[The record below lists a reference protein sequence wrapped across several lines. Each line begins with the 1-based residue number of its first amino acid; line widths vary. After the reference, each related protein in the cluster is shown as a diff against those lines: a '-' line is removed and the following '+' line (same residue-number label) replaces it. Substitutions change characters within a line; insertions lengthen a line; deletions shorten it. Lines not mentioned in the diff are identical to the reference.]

1 MKKLY
6 EKSELGFALLW
17 IGVYVVGT
25 SLADEASRIVGIEKS
40 VTLAFTA
47 LISVILLVWALKN
60 GFAKKYGLCASPVRS
75 SRFLFYVP
83 LIALVSCNLW
93 LGVRMS
99 LSPLETALFIAS
111 MICVGFLEEFIFR
124 GLLFK
129 AMCRSNITS
138 AVIVSSLTFGIGHIV
153 NLINGSGADL
163 VSNLCQVC
171 YATAVGFLFVI
182 IFHRGGSL
190 LPCILT
196 HSAVNALSVFA
207 PEMTQ
212 KQDII
217 ISIIITVI
225 EVAYTLTLLF
235 TLPKPETAKEEN
247 NE

>member
-17 IGVYVVGT
+17 IGIYVVGT

-40 VTLAFTA
+40 VTLGFTA
-47 LISVILLVWALKN
+47 LISIILLVWTLKN
-60 GFAKKYGLCASPVRS
+60 GLAKKYGLCPSHARS
-75 SRFLFYVP
+75 SRFLFYIP

-93 LGVRMS
+93 LGARMS

-111 MICVGFLEEFIFR
+111 MVCVGFLEEIIFR

-129 AMCRSNITS
+129 AMSKSSVTS
-138 AVIVSSLTFGIGHIV
+138 AIIVSSLTFGIGHIV

-207 PEMTQ
+207 PEMTR

-217 ISIIITVI
+217 ISIIIAAIAVVYTVI
-225 EVAYTLTLLF
+225 LLF

-247 NE
+247 NG